1 MKKIPLDSV
10 PELVKVNHLYHVPHN
25 LLSSLYCINYIK
37 EGILANIQKLAI
49 LQHRIS
55 GRPKVLLSLT
65 RNAYSLF
72 LKIMKYGGKNIL
84 IILFNVLNI
93 FIFNISKS

>member
-55 GRPKVLLSLT
+55 GRPKVLLSLA
-65 RNAYSLF
+65 RNAYTLVIS
-72 LKIMKYGGKNIL
+72 
-84 IILFNVLNI
+84 FNTLLLTSQWELLWVV
-93 FIFNISKS
+93 